1 MNTLLVLTIVL
12 AILMTI
18 ISGETGLRSFFSV
31 IINIALLIFVAMLI
45 SWGLNI
51 IAITLIFVPLKLATI
66 IFVGTVDTT
75 VGKNAFFSSLLVCI
89 VIILLIFICQY
100 FAQAAGMGL
109 EVNDVLMGQSQ
120 QPGLNYSLI
129 AITVAIFSTL
139 GAIAEAAVSITAG
152 LVEIKNSKPSI
163 SEEELIQSGA
173 TIGKDIIGTSMN
185 TIIFGLFGS
194 VLSLILWFY
203 PLNYSWGEILND
215 KLVINELLIMMYSLI
230 GVLLIIPLATRLLA
244 HTLSK
249 KS

>member
-1 MNTLLVLTIVL
+1 MNTLLVLTIIL

-18 ISGETGLRSFFSV
+18 INGETGLRSFFSI
-31 IINIALLIFVAMLI
+31 IINIVLLIFVAMLI

-51 IAITLIFVPLKLATI
+51 IAITLIFVPLKLTTI
-66 IFVGTVDTT
+66 IFVGTGDTT
-75 VGKNAFFSSLLVCI
+75 VGKNAFFSSLFVCI
-89 VIILLIFICQY
+89 VISFLIFICQY

-120 QPGLNYSLI
+120 QPGLNYALI
-129 AITVAIFSTL
+129 ATTVAIFSTL

-163 SEEELIQSGA
+163 SEKDLIQSGT

-194 VLSLILWFY
+194 ILSLILWFY

-215 KLVINELLIMMYSLI
+215 KLVINDVLIMTYSLI
-230 GVLLIIPLATRLLA
+230 GVLLTIPLATRLLA
-244 HTLSK
+244 HTLNK
-249 KS
+249 KF

>member
-12 AILMTI
+12 AILMTVI
-18 ISGETGLRSFFSV
+18 CGETGLRSFFSV

-66 IFVGTVDTT
+66 IFVGTGDAT
-75 VGKNAFFSSLLVCI
+75 VGKNAFFSSLFVCI
-89 VIILLIFICQY
+89 VISFLIFICQY

-152 LVEIKNSKPSI
+152 LVEIKNSKPAI
-163 SEEELIQSGA
+163 SESELIQSGA

-185 TIIFGLFGS
+185 TIVFGLFGS

-203 PLNYSWGEILND
+203 PLHYSWGEILND

>member
-1 MNTLLVLTIVL
+1 MNTLLVLTITL
-12 AILMTI
+12 AILMTV
-18 ISGETGLRSFFSV
+18 ISGETGLRSFFSI
-31 IINIALLIFVAMLI
+31 IINVVLLIFVAMLI

-51 IAITLIFVPLKLATI
+51 PVITLIFVPLKLATI
-66 IFVGTVDTT
+66 IFAGTENKT
-75 VGKNAFFSSLLVCI
+75 VGKNAFLSSLLVCLVLI
-89 VIILLIFICQY
+89 SLIFVCQY

-120 QPGLNYSLI
+120 QPGIDYSLI

-152 LVEIKNSKPSI
+152 LVEIKNSKPTI
-163 SEEELIQSGA
+163 TKEELIQSG
-173 TIGKDIIGTSMN
+173 TNIGKDIIGTSMN
-185 TIIFGLFGS
+185 TILFGLFGS

-230 GVLLIIPLATRLLA
+230 GVLLIIPLATHFLA
-244 HTLSK
+244 HTLTK
-249 KS
+249 K